1 MLMTDT
7 QPPQRSGFVT
17 TLAWVLIIL
26 AGVASV
32 MLAAQNLFL
41 QFMFSPGE
49 LERLLGAQQGMGTD
63 APAHRFMAEH
73 FRSLM
78 LVPLLFA
85 VLVLT
90 GAIGL
95 LGRRPWAYGLTLVM
109 MGVGMLWN
117 GAAVVLHLMTMA
129 GLGAFPGPVLRPGMF
144 GGGFQILVSALMIPV
159 FGWIILRLRAPESR
173 SLFTHRK

>member
-1 MLMTDT
+1 MTQT
-7 QPPQRSGFVT
+7 QPPQRSDFVT

-41 QFMFSPGE
+41 HVVFSSGE
-49 LERLLGAQQGMGTD
+49 LESLLGAQQGMGTD
-63 APAHRFMAEH
+63 APAHRFRAEH

-78 LVPLLFA
+78 LIPLLFA
-85 VLVLT
+85 VLVLI

-109 MGVGMLWN
+109 MAVGMLWN
-117 GAAVVLHLMTMA
+117 GAAVVLHLMTLA
-129 GLGAFPGPVLRPGMF
+129 GLGAFPGPVLRPGLF
-144 GGGFQILVSALMIPV
+144 GGGFQVLVSALLIPV
-159 FGWIILRLRAPESR
+159 FGWIMVRLWAPEIR
-173 SLFTHRK
+173 RTFNRRDT